1 MINLKQVSKSFG
13 ENVVLKD
20 ISLDIGNGE
29 IFGLIGKN
37 GVGKT
42 TLLSI
47 IAGLTDVTN
56 GQCCINGKI
65 ISRKTPY
72 EKVGYLPDVPNFFD
86 FMTAGEFID
95 FLLQKVDGFKE
106 KRDKLLQ
113 LAGID
118 KKTIIKT
125 MSRGTR
131 QRLGLAATLVNN
143 PDVILLDE
151 PSSALDPQGR
161 YELSE
166 TLLKLK
172 KQGKTIILSTHI
184 LTDLERICDKIGFLH
199 NGFIVKTIYP
209 YQTYNTTK
217 IRIAFKNP
225 INTSTFNIPSLSV
238 FAENDRN
245 IILSGDIQ
253 KLAVQNNILKE
264 LILTEN
270 PIVSINTLSVDLN
283 DVFME
288 VCR

>member
-1 MINLKQVSKSFG
+1 MINLKKVSKSFD
-13 ENVVLKD
+13 ENDVLKD
-20 ISLDIGNGE
+20 VSLDIGSGE

-151 PSSALDPQGR
+151 PSSALDPLGR
-161 YELSE
+161 YEMSE

-184 LTDLERICDKIGFLH
+184 LTDLERICDKVGFLH
-199 NGFIVKTIYP
+199 NGVIVKTIYP

-225 INTSTFNIPSLSV
+225 INTSIFNIPSLAV
-238 FAENDRN
+238 LVENDRN

-253 KLAVQNNILKE
+253 EVAVQNKILKK
-264 LILTEN
+264 LISTEN
-270 PIVSINTLSVDLN
+270 PIISINTLGVDLN

>member
-1 MINLKQVSKSFG
+1 MINLKKVSKSFD
-13 ENVVLKD
+13 ENDVLKD
-20 ISLDIGNGE
+20 VSLDIGNGE

-151 PSSALDPQGR
+151 PSSALDPLGR
-161 YELSE
+161 YEMSE

-184 LTDLERICDKIGFLH
+184 LTDLERICDKVGFLH
-199 NGFIVKTIYP
+199 NGVIVKTIYP
-209 YQTYNTTK
+209 YQTCNTTK

-225 INTSTFNIPSLSV
+225 INTSIFNIPSLAV
-238 FAENDRN
+238 LVENDRN

-253 KLAVQNNILKE
+253 EVAVQNKILKK
-264 LILTEN
+264 LISTEN
-270 PIVSINTLSVDLN
+270 PIISINTLGVDLN